1 MGGQEAAR
9 QRISRTI
16 GRRGLIRM
24 ESIYSVDSGL
34 SVLEWR
40 NYDLV
45 GTFLPAGLGTRL
57 QESFVLRDAKVQ
69 LVLFGMGLSE
79 EVASI
84 RLRLRAQGLPSP
96 ILVRTDFDSYDE
108 SLFWRS
114 LTSHM
119 ILPSVLEGTGPSPPW
134 ATRATMQDPV
144 PSGACPAR
152 CPPSH
157 T

>member
-1 MGGQEAAR
+1 MGGQEVAR

-45 GTFLPAGLGTRL
+45 GTFLAAGLGKRL

-114 LTSHM
+114 LTAHM
-119 ILPSVLEGTGPSPPW
+119 ILPSVLEGVGPLPATGDACDHAGPSP
-134 ATRATMQDPV
+134 
-144 PSGACPAR
+144 
-152 CPPSH
+152 
-157 T
+157 

>member
-1 MGGQEAAR
+1 MLRMLIMGGQEVAR

-45 GTFLPAGLGTRL
+45 GTFLAAGLGKRL

-69 LVLFGMGLSE
+69 LVLFGIGLSE

-119 ILPSVLEGTGPSPPW
+119 ILPSVLEGTGPLPAVGDACDHAGPSP
-134 ATRATMQDPV
+134 
-144 PSGACPAR
+144 
-152 CPPSH
+152 
-157 T
+157 

>member
-1 MGGQEAAR
+1 MGGQEVAR

-45 GTFLPAGLGTRL
+45 GTFLAAGLGKRL

-119 ILPSVLEGTGPSPPW
+119 ILPSVLEGTGPLPAVGDACDHAGPSP
-134 ATRATMQDPV
+134 
-144 PSGACPAR
+144 
-152 CPPSH
+152 
-157 T
+157 

>member
-1 MGGQEAAR
+1 M
-9 QRISRTI
+9 
-16 GRRGLIRM
+16 
-24 ESIYSVDSGL
+24 
-34 SVLEWR
+34 
-40 NYDLV
+40 
-45 GTFLPAGLGTRL
+45 
-57 QESFVLRDAKVQ
+57 LRDAKVQ

-114 LTSHM
+114 LTA
-119 ILPSVLEGTGPSPPW
+119 PSCRRCRRALSPSPPR
-134 ATRATMQDPV
+134 ATRATMQGPV
-144 PSGACPAR
+144 PSGACLAR

>member
-45 GTFLPAGLGTRL
+45 GTFLAAGLGKRL

-96 ILVRTDFDSYDE
+96 ILVRTDFDAYDE

-114 LTSHM
+114 LTAHM
-119 ILPSVLEGTGPSPPW
+119 ILPSVQEGAVPLPAVGDACDHAGPSP
-134 ATRATMQDPV
+134 
-144 PSGACPAR
+144 
-152 CPPSH
+152 
-157 T
+157 

>member
-24 ESIYSVDSGL
+24 ESIYCVDSGL

-45 GTFLPAGLGTRL
+45 GTFLAAGLGKRL

-84 RLRLRAQGLPSP
+84 RLRLRVQGLPSP

-114 LTSHM
+114 LTAHM
-119 ILPSVLEGTGPSPPW
+119 ILPSVLEGTVPLPAVGDACDHAGPSP
-134 ATRATMQDPV
+134 
-144 PSGACPAR
+144 
-152 CPPSH
+152 
-157 T
+157 

>member
-24 ESIYSVDSGL
+24 ESIYSVDGGL

-45 GTFLPAGLGTRL
+45 GTFLASGLSARL
-57 QESFVLRDAKVQ
+57 QDAFVLRDAKVQ
-69 LVLFGMGLSE
+69 LVVFGTGFE
-79 EVASI
+79 DEVS
-84 RLRLRAQGLPSP
+84 RLRARLQHHALPSP
-96 ILVRTDFDSYDE
+96 IIVRADFDAYDE

-114 LTSHM
+114 LAGHLM
-119 ILPSVLEGTGPSPPW
+119 L
-134 ATRATMQDPV
+134 PV
-144 PSGACPAR
+144 PDRISAPLCCGEAPRVPPPLPAAG
-152 CPPSH
+152 
-157 T
+157 

>member
-45 GTFLPAGLGTRL
+45 GTFLAAGLATRL
-57 QESFVLRDAKVQ
+57 QESFVLRDAKLQ

-119 ILPSVLEGTGPSPPW
+119 ILPSVLEGTGPLPAVGDACDHAGPSP
-134 ATRATMQDPV
+134 
-144 PSGACPAR
+144 
-152 CPPSH
+152 
-157 T
+157 

>member
-45 GTFLPAGLGTRL
+45 GTFLAAGLGTRL

-96 ILVRTDFDSYDE
+96 ILVRTD
-108 SLFWRS
+108 
-114 LTSHM
+114 LT
-119 ILPSVLEGTGPSPPW
+119 
-134 ATRATMQDPV
+134 ATTNRC
-144 PSGACPAR
+144 SGDR
-152 CPPSH
+152 
-157 T
+157 

>member
-1 MGGQEAAR
+1 MLIMGGQEAAR

-45 GTFLPAGLGTRL
+45 GTFLAAGLGTRL

-79 EVASI
+79 EVTSI

-114 LTSHM
+114 LTAHM
-119 ILPSVLEGTGPSPPW
+119 ILPSVQEGAGPLPATGDACDHAGPSP
-134 ATRATMQDPV
+134 
-144 PSGACPAR
+144 
-152 CPPSH
+152 
-157 T
+157 

>member
-1 MGGQEAAR
+1 MGGEAAR

-45 GTFLPAGLGTRL
+45 GTFLAAGLGKRL

-119 ILPSVLEGTGPSPPW
+119 ILPSVLEGTGPLPAVGDACDHAGPSP
-134 ATRATMQDPV
+134 
-144 PSGACPAR
+144 
-152 CPPSH
+152 
-157 T
+157 

>member
-45 GTFLPAGLGTRL
+45 GTFLAAGLGKRL

-84 RLRLRAQGLPSP
+84 RLRLRLRAQGLPSP

-114 LTSHM
+114 LTAHM
-119 ILPSVLEGTGPSPPW
+119 ILPSVLEGTVPLPAVGDACDHAGPSP
-134 ATRATMQDPV
+134 
-144 PSGACPAR
+144 
-152 CPPSH
+152 
-157 T
+157 

>member
-1 MGGQEAAR
+1 
-9 QRISRTI
+9 
-16 GRRGLIRM
+16 M

-45 GTFLPAGLGTRL
+45 GTFLAAGLGTRL

-84 RLRLRAQGLPSP
+84 RLRLRGQGLPSP
-96 ILVRTDFDSYDE
+96 ILVRTDFDAYDE

-114 LTSHM
+114 LTAHM
-119 ILPSVLEGTGPSPPW
+119 ILPSVQEGAVPLPATGDACDHAGPSP
-134 ATRATMQDPV
+134 
-144 PSGACPAR
+144 
-152 CPPSH
+152 
-157 T
+157 

>member
-45 GTFLPAGLGTRL
+45 GTFLAAGLGKRL

-114 LTSHM
+114 LTAHM
-119 ILPSVLEGTGPSPPW
+119 ILPSVLEGTVPLPAVGDACDHAGPSP
-134 ATRATMQDPV
+134 
-144 PSGACPAR
+144 
-152 CPPSH
+152 
-157 T
+157 

>member
-1 MGGQEAAR
+1 
-9 QRISRTI
+9 
-16 GRRGLIRM
+16 M

-45 GTFLPAGLGTRL
+45 GTFLAAGLGKRL

-114 LTSHM
+114 LTAHM
-119 ILPSVLEGTGPSPPW
+119 ILPSVQEGAVPLPATGDACDHAGPSP
-134 ATRATMQDPV
+134 
-144 PSGACPAR
+144 
-152 CPPSH
+152 
-157 T
+157 

>member
-1 MGGQEAAR
+1 MLRMLIMGGQEAAR

-45 GTFLPAGLGTRL
+45 GTFLAAGLGKRL

-114 LTSHM
+114 LTAHM
-119 ILPSVLEGTGPSPPW
+119 ILPSVQEGVGPLPAVGDACDHAGPSP
-134 ATRATMQDPV
+134 
-144 PSGACPAR
+144 
-152 CPPSH
+152 
-157 T
+157 

>member
-45 GTFLPAGLGTRL
+45 GTFLAAGLGKRL

-114 LTSHM
+114 LTAHM
-119 ILPSVLEGTGPSPPW
+119 ILPSVQEGVGPLPAVGDACDHAGPSP
-134 ATRATMQDPV
+134 
-144 PSGACPAR
+144 
-152 CPPSH
+152 
-157 T
+157 

>member
-45 GTFLPAGLGTRL
+45 GTFLAAGLGKRL

-84 RLRLRAQGLPSP
+84 RLRLRAHGLPSP

-114 LTSHM
+114 LTAHM
-119 ILPSVLEGTGPSPPW
+119 ILPSVLEGTVPLPAVGDACDHAGPSP
-134 ATRATMQDPV
+134 
-144 PSGACPAR
+144 
-152 CPPSH
+152 
-157 T
+157 

>member
-1 MGGQEAAR
+1 MLIMGGQEAAR

-45 GTFLPAGLGTRL
+45 GTFLAAGLGTRL

-119 ILPSVLEGTGPSPPW
+119 ILPSVLEGTGPLPAVGDACDHAGPSP
-134 ATRATMQDPV
+134 
-144 PSGACPAR
+144 
-152 CPPSH
+152 
-157 T
+157 